1 MLSIAAMIA
10 LVMLAAAAAAS
21 LWRLARVPTAPD
33 RILALDTLTINAIAI
48 VLVAG
53 MLTAS
58 AFYLEAALL
67 MAMMGF
73 VATVALAKFL
83 LGGDII
89 E

>member
-1 MLSIAAMIA
+1 MLSFAAMIA

-21 LWRLARVPTAPD
+21 LWRLASGPTAPD
-33 RILALDTLTINAIAI
+33 RILALDTLTINAIAV

-58 AFYLEAALL
+58 AFYFEAALL